1 MLKLPFLHHEQEQSY
16 NVHGIQY
23 LKQKAREGRA
33 TADSDASRFKYLRP
47 ASRHKRVT
55 SPKAAAQ
62 SSSSC
67 VYPKNDAL
75 YVSTDW
81 TENLFDKVSL
91 ADVDWM
97 DSSCYPYENLVL
109 SGGGAKGYA
118 FIGALKVGVATQC
131 RWMFVGLLLC
141 KLDTAHVPVQYTGHV
156 RGRSVGVKLMS
167 ALVLRKGIGV
177 GRQLLA
183 KTK

>member
-1 MLKLPFLHHEQEQSY
+1 MEFRQLRTTLKSLGVVYATTGSRRPCDVTMLKLPFLHHEQEQSY

-23 LKQKAREGRA
+23 LKQKAQEGRA

-62 SSSSC
+62 SSSC

-118 FIGALKVGVATQC
+118 FIGALKVGVATDGCLWGCYCATWIQ
-131 RWMFVGLLLC
+131 RM
-141 KLDTAHVPVQYTGHV
+141 Y
-156 RGRSVGVKLMS
+156 S
-167 ALVLRKGIGV
+167 I
-177 GRQLLA
+177 
-183 KTK
+183 